1 MTPKSLFIILVRIMG
16 LFLLIDILRVI
27 PETIKTFGLLI
38 TADFSIAMISI
49 LFSLGILWIYYIVV
63 KYALFKSEKLVEKFS
78 LDKNFT
84 EEKFDLTIQH
94 SSIIK
99 LAVIFIGGNLII
111 QYFVPMILELY
122 EFIQGQSQNLYYAET
137 STSNNMNLIQDVM
150 MVLIG
155 YFMLGNSKT
164 ITSYIETKAGIKS
177 TDTPTD

>member
-1 MTPKSLFIILVRIMG
+1 MTPRSLFIILVRVIG

-27 PETIKTFGLLI
+27 PATLKTFSLLVTSDLLI
-38 TADFSIAMISI
+38 ACISI
-49 LFSLGILWIYYIVV
+49 LFSLAILWIYYLVV

-84 EEKFDLTIQH
+84 EEKFDLTIEH

-111 QYFVPMILELY
+111 QYFVPMLLELY
-122 EFIQGQSQNLYYAET
+122 EFIQRQSQNLYYAET
-137 STSNNMNLIQDVM
+137 STSNNMGLIQDVM

-155 YFMLGNSKT
+155 YFMVGNSRS
-164 ITSYIETKAGIKS
+164 IASYIETKAGMKQK
-177 TDTPTD
+177 DA